1 MSDPL
6 EGYLTVAQLA
16 AHCHRSVKTV
26 RRWLREP
33 DGLPHTKLG
42 GTVLINVDSFR
53 DWLAARER
61 RPNPRRAA

>member
-1 MSDPL
+1 MNDPL

-16 AHCHRSVKTV
+16 VHCRRSTKTV
-26 RRWLREP
+26 RRWLRAP

-42 GTVLINVDSFR
+42 GTVLINVEHFR
-53 DWLAARER
+53 YWLDQRER